1 MMNFKEFR
9 RLYTGDPATLH
20 ITMEL
25 LLQNGREIL
34 LGTTESEIVSS
45 LQGVLQNFFTAEK
58 LREMVGIAKS
68 LAALETSVLLDY
80 MKRAALAAEKD
91 QEPECVTLTAAQAD
105 GRALGID
112 LGYAVLE
119 TSVTLPEPDA
129 PVEVAIELV
138 FPGGERQDIAMVRPT
153 EPRPGC
159 EVLVWTAPEEDDYT
173 AYFHVAAREEDLVS

>member
-1 MMNFKEFR
+1 MMDFKEFR
-9 RLYTGDPATLH
+9 RLYTGDPTALH

-68 LAALETSVLLDY
+68 LAALETSVLPDY

-91 QEPECVTLTAAQAD
+91 QAPECVTLTAAQAD
-105 GRALGID
+105 GRTLCID

-119 TSVTLPEPDA
+119 TSVTLPAPDE
-129 PVEVAIELV
+129 PVEVAVELV

-159 EVLVWTAPEEDDYT
+159 EVLVWTEPEEDDYT
-173 AYFHVAAREEDLVS
+173 ASFHVTAREENMVS

>member
-1 MMNFKEFR
+1 MMDFKEFR
-9 RLYTGDPATLH
+9 WLYTGDPAALH

-25 LLQNGREIL
+25 LLQNGRELL

-45 LQGVLQNFFTAEK
+45 LQCVLRDFFTAEK

-80 MKRAALAAEKD
+80 MKRAALAAGKG
-91 QEPECVTLTAAQAD
+91 QEPEAVTLTAAEAD
-105 GRALGID
+105 GRTLGID

-119 TSVTLPEPDA
+119 TSVTLPAPDE
-129 PVEVAIELV
+129 PVEVAVELV

-159 EVLVWTAPEEDDYT
+159 EVLVRTDPEEDDYT
-173 AYFHVAAREEDLVS
+173 ARFHVAAREEALVS

>member
-1 MMNFKEFR
+1 
-9 RLYTGDPATLH
+9 
-20 ITMEL
+20 MEL

-91 QEPECVTLTAAQAD
+91 QAPECVTLTAAQAD
-105 GRALGID
+105 GRTLCID

-119 TSVTLPEPDA
+119 TSVTLPAPDE
-129 PVEVAIELV
+129 PVEVAVELV

-159 EVLVWTAPEEDDYT
+159 EVLVWTEPEEDDYT
-173 AYFHVAAREEDLVS
+173 ASFHVTAREENMVS